1 MLANIHLIRHLP
13 NMMYVKICF
22 KCKNA
27 MDSKNT
33 PHPCGRAKFP
43 HHEMSISPRGEI
55 CFVNLGQKWGHYYR
69 KIIKFAF

>member
-1 MLANIHLIRHLP
+1 MLKSVLS
-13 NMMYVKICF
+13 VKMLWIQ
-22 KCKNA
+22 
-27 MDSKNT
+27 KNT